1 MFQLL
6 SPDLLLPGGFC
17 LFSLQ
22 SFSVLYVQ
30 FPVFGRTDG
39 QSKEGKESWC
49 WNEEIR
55 ESVPSKTLARKKWNI
70 QGDMEVNL
78 RRWKVKT
85 SGNDRAAT
93 DTEQKVQFH
102 ESLVRCMTGKKKS
115 EMIKN
120 REASRGHR
128 CQDTGR
134 HLERR
139 GGLLD
144 YVV

>member
-17 LFSLQ
+17 LYSLQ

-85 SGNDRAAT
+85 SGNESSDRHRA
-93 DTEQKVQFH
+93 
-102 ESLVRCMTGKKKS
+102 ESSVPWKLSKMHDRGKKS

-128 CQDTGR
+128 RQDTGR